1 MKIKLEKLSN
11 LSKMFTSNL
20 RQIDK
25 TPLFFLADDDADD
38 QELFKEALSEIDKS
52 IRCLTAS
59 SGEEA
64 LNKLKTDLKQLPD
77 YIFLD
82 LNMPRMNGLE
92 CLVEIKKTN
101 TLKHIPVI
109 IYSTSSAEKDVEET
123 RKLGADYFITKP
135 PGFKEL
141 CDKIKYILSGKWTHE
156 NSQPDYQS

>member
-1 MKIKLEKLSN
+1 MKLKELGNFPKIFTATDIQKK
-11 LSKMFTSNL
+11 SKAA
-20 RQIDK
+20 
-25 TPLFFLADDDADD
+25 LFLLADDDADD
-38 QELFKEALSEIDKS
+38 QQLFKEALNEIDKS

-123 RKLGADYFITKP
+123 RK
-135 PGFKEL
+135 
-141 CDKIKYILSGKWTHE
+141 
-156 NSQPDYQS
+156 